1 MTRKTGTPDELAK
14 IWGELNAYR
23 VLLYDV
29 YRIAIRDSDNP
40 DEIDDIKARTHEC
53 LEHVEF
59 PPQHEDMRAAAKVSL
74 NQFFHD
80 FEGWLKE
87 HGK

>member
-29 YRIAIRDSDNP
+29 YRIAIRNAEDPDNI
-40 DEIDDIKARTHEC
+40 EDIKSRTHES
-53 LEHVEF
+53 LDEIEF
-59 PPQHEDMRAAAKVSL
+59 PPQHEDMRAAAKVAL
-74 NQFFHD
+74 NQFFRD

-87 HGK
+87 SGK